1 MQAAFLFLR
10 TGRQH
15 LQIER
20 PAVKVKASALLLV
33 LMIAFAPVA
42 WATTAR
48 LLSNQALATE
58 ADMIV
63 IGRCV
68 DVRTRWVG
76 RTLVTAAT
84 VEVKES
90 LRGGGSTVT
99 VMIPGG
105 ADANRAV
112 PVMMT
117 FAGAPSIA
125 SGEDVFL
132 FLQDESA
139 TLGGYTILGFS
150 QGKFSIM
157 TDPSGQTVVSRDLTT
172 INLQRGTGVARGTR
186 TLMRLQE
193 FSEEIRGYLA
203 NR

>member
-1 MQAAFLFLR
+1 
-10 TGRQH
+10 
-15 LQIER
+15 
-20 PAVKVKASALLLV
+20 VKLKASALLLLLIV
-33 LMIAFAPVA
+33 ALAPAA
-42 WATTAR
+42 WATTVR
-48 LLSNQALATE
+48 LFSNQALAIE
-58 ADMIV
+58 ADAIV
-63 IGRCV
+63 IGRCL

-84 VEVKES
+84 VEVRES
-90 LRGGGSTVT
+90 LKGGLRTVT

-117 FAGAPSIA
+117 YAGAPSIVPR
-125 SGEDVFL
+125 EDVFL

-139 TLGGYTILGFS
+139 VLGGYTILGFS

-186 TLMRLQE
+186 TLMRLPE
-193 FSEEIRGYLA
+193 FREEIRAYLA
-203 NR
+203 TR